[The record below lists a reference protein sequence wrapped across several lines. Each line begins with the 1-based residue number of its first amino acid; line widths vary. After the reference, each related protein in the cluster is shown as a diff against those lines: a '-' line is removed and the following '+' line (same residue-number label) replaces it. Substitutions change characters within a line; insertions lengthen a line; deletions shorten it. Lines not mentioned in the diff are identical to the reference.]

1 MVVGA
6 VIQCASNGIAMYL
19 VARWLLGFGIPMCIV
34 AGSSLLGE
42 LGYPKERPILTSLF
56 NASYFIGA
64 ILAAGITFGT
74 QQIVGN
80 WGWRIPSLMQA
91 LPSLMQ
97 ISLIFFVP
105 ESPRFLISKDRHE
118 EARAILI
125 KYHAEGDANSPLVQ
139 AEIAQ
144 IEETIKIEFEASKQS
159 WADMVRSAG
168 MRRRLLIG
176 SLLGLFTQWSGNT
189 LISYYLDTILTQ
201 VGFTDPQVKGK
212 LNVGLTCW
220 NLVNGVCLAL
230 VVKRFRR
237 RRMYLVCTC
246 SLLCVYTG
254 WTITQERYLAT
265 KNAAVGGLVIFWM
278 FAYSPCYNMGYNA
291 LTYTFLVEL
300 YPYATRARG
309 IALFQLFGR
318 GAGFFN
324 TFVNPI
330 GMQNAK
336 WKYLLSYVC
345 FLVFEIIIIYFLWP
359 ETSGRTL
366 EELAFLFEDKDKAER
381 AAAATDKQLHS
392 EADAVQKDGTG
403 VVTIENKSA

>member
-1 MVVGA
+1 
-6 VIQCASNGIAMYL
+6 
-19 VARWLLGFGIPMCIV
+19 
-34 AGSSLLGE
+34 
-42 LGYPKERPILTSLF
+42 
-56 NASYFIGA
+56 
-64 ILAAGITFGT
+64 
-74 QQIVGN
+74 
-80 WGWRIPSLMQA
+80 
-91 LPSLMQ
+91 
-97 ISLIFFVP
+97 
-105 ESPRFLISKDRHE
+105 
-118 EARAILI
+118 
-125 KYHAEGDANSPLVQ
+125 
-139 AEIAQ
+139 
-144 IEETIKIEFEASKQS
+144 
-159 WADMVRSAG
+159 

-220 NLVNGVCLAL
+220 NFINAMGLAL
-230 VVKRFRR
+230 VVRKFKRRK
-237 RRMYLVCTC
+237 MYLACTM
-246 SLLCVYTG
+246 SLLVSHSPSLPPGRDHKIPKQHKKNSTSFHATDTPLINEQCVYTG

-265 KNAAVGGLVIFWM
+265 KSTAVGNLVIFWM

-300 YPYATRARG
+300 YPFATRARG

-330 GMQNAK
+330 GMKNAE

-345 FLVFEIIIIYFLWP
+345 FLCFEIVIIYFLWP

-366 EELAFLFEDKDKAER
+366 EELAFLFEDKDKAEQ

-392 EADAVQKDGTG
+392 EVDAVHEKNEAG
-403 VVTIENKSA
+403 VVTIENKTA